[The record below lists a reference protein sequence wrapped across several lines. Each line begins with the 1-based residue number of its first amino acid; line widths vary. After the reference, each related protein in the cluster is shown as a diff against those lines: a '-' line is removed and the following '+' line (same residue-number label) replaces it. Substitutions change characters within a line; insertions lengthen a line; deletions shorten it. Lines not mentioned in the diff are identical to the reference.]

1 MSNILIPPIS
11 TPQRLKMSYEEYLNV
26 ASETHITEWVDGE
39 IITYMPP
46 IIEHQDIVTFLAAL
60 LRSFVKVF
68 SLGKLLVAPLEI
80 KLWPGGPSR
89 EPDLIFVS
97 HDNPVTLARKSK
109 RVEGTPDLV
118 IEIVSPGSAR
128 EDRVRKFSEYEQAGV
143 REYWLIDPRNRQ
155 HQVDIYAL
163 GQENEYQETPADA
176 KGRFHSTVLPG
187 FWLDSDWLWEDDLPD
202 HQICLAHIM
211 LSMPTL
217 SPEKQAY
224 YQQTLDLFD

>member
-1 MSNILIPPIS
+1 MSTILAPSIQPPK
-11 TPQRLKMSYEEYLNV
+11 RRKMSYEEYLNV
-26 ASETHITEWVDGE
+26 ASETQITEWVDGE

-68 SLGKLLVAPLEI
+68 SLGKVLVAPLEI

-97 HDNPVTLARKSK
+97 HDNPVALDRKSK
-109 RVEGTPDLV
+109 RVNGKPDLV

-128 EDRVRKFSEYEQAGV
+128 EDRVRKFNEYEQAGV

-155 HQVDIYAL
+155 HQVDIYVL
-163 GQENEYQETPADA
+163 GSENQYQETPTNE

-187 FWLDSDWLWEDDLPD
+187 FWLDPDWLWENDLPD
-202 HQICLAHIM
+202 HQVCLAHIM
-211 LSMPTL
+211 LTL
-217 SPEKQAY
+217 ADLPPEKRAY
-224 YQQTLDLFD
+224 YQQTLDLFA